1 MKKFMLFLTAAIL
14 SWSAAADEGMW
25 LLPYLQKM
33 NIRDMKAK
41 GCQLTAEDIYSVNR
55 GSLKDAIV
63 VFGQGCTGEIVSPEG
78 LLFTNYHCGH
88 SDIQGLSSEEHDY
101 LKDGFWAMSNEE
113 EIPAPGL
120 TVRFV
125 REIIDVTPRVI
136 NNVPEGIKGRNRLIF
151 AYDNAIDLEKKV
163 PPV

>member
-33 NIRDMKAK
+33 NRGYESQGLPAHGRRYLFGESRIAPRMRSSFSAGLYRRDRIARRTFVH
-41 GCQLTAEDIYSVNR
+41 QLPLRT
-55 GSLKDAIV
+55 
-63 VFGQGCTGEIVSPEG
+63 F
-78 LLFTNYHCGH
+78 
-88 SDIQGLSSEEHDY
+88 DIQGLSSEEHDY

-125 REIIDVTPRVI
+125 REIIDVTPRGHKQYSCGDQGTQ
-136 NNVPEGIKGRNRLIF
+136 PAYLRLRQRYRF
-151 AYDNAIDLEKKV
+151 WRRS
-163 PPV
+163 